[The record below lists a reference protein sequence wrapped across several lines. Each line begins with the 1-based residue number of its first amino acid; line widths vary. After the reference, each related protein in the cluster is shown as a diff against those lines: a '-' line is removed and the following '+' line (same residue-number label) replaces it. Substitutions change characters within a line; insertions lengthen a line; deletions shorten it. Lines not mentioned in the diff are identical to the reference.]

1 MTRQIDPR
9 EADMVV
15 AELRAA
21 NPVRRRAGHRRQ
33 TRSTHSFSRDGKDRH
48 GSGHS

>member
-21 NPVRRRAGHRRQ
+21 NPVRRRAGSQ
-33 TRSTHSFSRDGKDRH
+33 TPDQVDAFLLP
-48 GSGHS
+48 